1 MLAAILSKRAGI
13 KLADKDLYINVVGG
27 LKLTEPAA
35 DLAVSAAIASAAELM
50 TIKPKSVFF
59 GEVGLRGE
67 VRTVRAGEKRE
78 REAKRIGF
86 EHVVS
91 GTQTKSVQGLLS

>member
-1 MLAAILSKRAGI
+1 VIR
-13 KLADKDLYINVVGG
+13 V
-27 LKLTEPAA
+27 E
-35 DLAVSAAIASAAELM
+35 
-50 TIKPKSVFF
+50 KPPVI
-59 GEVGLRGE
+59 VRLRGE